1 MSDPRCVIGA
11 DVKLIEKTPEGWILD
26 GAVYVS
32 DISDCIIMPSPH
44 DRRIVLSVLEK
55 KPMPSKPNKVI
66 PPLPPLPP
74 SSVGV
79 AEVPPPPPHLTEYP
93 LLSEEIVEVVQ
104 DTLLDKLGDKLG
116 ENMWAVGLA
125 IGFTLLKKLMTQQGQ
140 QASKAQ
146 EEMDKKCKGRH
157 SDSESYKAEMEAR
170 IKELTEQLQARDLEL
185 KGFASR
191 QSLRATDERLKALYE
206 EFHKFKKE
214 LLLNIDED

>member
-11 DVKLIEKTPEGWILD
+11 DVKLIEKTPEGWVLD

-32 DISDCIIMPSPH
+32 DISDCIVMPSPH
-44 DRRIVLSVLEK
+44 DRRIVVSVLEK
-55 KPMPSKPNKVI
+55 KP
-66 PPLPPLPP
+66 LPPK
-74 SSVGV
+74 
-79 AEVPPPPPHLTEYP
+79 AKTAPPPAPLISAEKEQPVTPPPYP
-93 LLSEEIVEVVQ
+93 QVELVEEVVEVVQ

-125 IGFTLLKKLMTQQGQ
+125 IGFTLLKRLISQQGQ

-170 IKELTEQLQARDLEL
+170 IKDLTEQLQARDLEL

-191 QSLRATDERLKALYE
+191 QALKATDERLKALYDE
-206 EFHKFKKE
+206 YHKFKKE
-214 LLLNIDED
+214 LLLNMDED